1 MRVLVAALLCVAVGL
16 ALGRAATAQAVS
28 FGTDW
33 KAEAE
38 HGGYYQAIATDIY
51 RQHGLE
57 VTVRQGGPQVN
68 HAQLLAAGRLDFNLA
83 PNSFVPLN
91 FVSENIPMVAVA
103 AIFQK
108 DPSVLIAHPDQ
119 GNDTLAVLKG
129 KPIMI
134 GSDTRIGSWIFL
146 KSKFGYTD
154 DQIRPYTFSV
164 APFLA
169 EPKAVQQGYLSSEP
183 FTIESQGV
191 KPVVLLLAAGR
202 LDFDLA
208 PNSFVPLNFVSENI
222 PMVAVA
228 AIFQKDPS
236 VLIAHQGQGND
247 TLAVLKGKPIMIGS
261 DTRIGSWIF
270 LKSKFGYTDDQ
281 IRPYTFSV
289 APFLAEPK
297 AVQQGYLS
305 SEPFTIESQGVE
317 PVVLLLADA
326 GYSSYGSLIQTSDKL
341 ARENPDLVQRFVD
354 ASIEGWYSYLYGDP
368 AAGNALIKHDN
379 SEMTDALLA
388 YGIAKIKQYGIVD
401 SGDAKTNG
409 IGAMTEVRWR
419 DFFGTMSNAGVYSKS
434 LDFYKA
440 FTLQFVDKKVGM
452 KP

>member
-1 MRVLVAALLCVAVGL
+1 MRVLIGAVLWVTASFVFSRSAPAAE
-16 ALGRAATAQAVS
+16 TVS

-33 KAEAE
+33 KAQAE
-38 HGGYYQAIATDIY
+38 HGGYYQAIAMGIY

-57 VTVRQGGPQVN
+57 VTLRQGGPQVN
-68 HAQLLAAGRLDFNLA
+68 HAQLLAAGRLDFNIA

-108 DPSVLIAHPDQ
+108 DPSVLIAHQGQ
-119 GNDTLAVLKG
+119 GNDTLAQLKG

-169 EPKAVQQGYLSSEP
+169 DPKAVQQGYLSSEP

-191 KPVVLLLAAGR
+191 KPVVLLLA
-202 LDFDLA
+202 
-208 PNSFVPLNFVSENI
+208 
-222 PMVAVA
+222 
-228 AIFQKDPS
+228 
-236 VLIAHQGQGND
+236 
-247 TLAVLKGKPIMIGS
+247 
-261 DTRIGSWIF
+261 
-270 LKSKFGYTDDQ
+270 
-281 IRPYTFSV
+281 
-289 APFLAEPK
+289 
-297 AVQQGYLS
+297 
-305 SEPFTIESQGVE
+305 
-317 PVVLLLADA
+317 DA

-341 ARENPDLVQRFVD
+341 ARDNPELVQRFVD
-354 ASIEGWYSYLYGDP
+354 ASVEGWYSYLYGDP
-368 AAGNALIKHDN
+368 APGNALIKRDN
-379 SEMTDALLA
+379 PEMTDALLA
-388 YGIAKIKQYGIVD
+388 YGIAKIKEYGIVD
-401 SGDAKTNG
+401 AGDAKTNG
-409 IGAMTEVRWR
+409 IGAMTEARWR
-419 DFFGTMSNAGVYSKS
+419 DFFATMSNAGVYPKA
-434 LDFYKA
+434 LDFRKA

>member
-1 MRVLVAALLCVAVGL
+1 MRVLIGAVLWVTASFVFSRGGPAAE
-16 ALGRAATAQAVS
+16 TVS

-33 KAEAE
+33 KAQAE

-57 VTVRQGGPQVN
+57 VTLRQGGPQVN

-91 FVSENIPMVAVA
+91 FAGENIPMVAVT

-108 DPSVLIAHPDQ
+108 DPSVLIAHPGQ
-119 GNDTLAVLKG
+119 GNDTLATLKG

-169 EPKAVQQGYLSSEP
+169 DPKAVQQGYLSSEP

-191 KPVVLLLAAGR
+191 KPVVLLLA
-202 LDFDLA
+202 
-208 PNSFVPLNFVSENI
+208 
-222 PMVAVA
+222 
-228 AIFQKDPS
+228 
-236 VLIAHQGQGND
+236 
-247 TLAVLKGKPIMIGS
+247 
-261 DTRIGSWIF
+261 
-270 LKSKFGYTDDQ
+270 
-281 IRPYTFSV
+281 
-289 APFLAEPK
+289 
-297 AVQQGYLS
+297 
-305 SEPFTIESQGVE
+305 
-317 PVVLLLADA
+317 DA

-341 ARENPDLVQRFVD
+341 AHENPDLVQRFVD

-368 AAGNALIKHDN
+368 AAGNALIKRDN
-379 SEMTDALLA
+379 PEMTDALLA
-388 YGIAKIKQYGIVD
+388 YGIAKIKEYGIVD
-401 SGDAKTNG
+401 SGDAKTDG
-409 IGAMTEVRWR
+409 IGAMTEARWR
-419 DFFGTMSNAGVYSKS
+419 DFFDTMSNAGVYPKT
-434 LDFYKA
+434 LDFRKA
-440 FTLQFVDKKVGM
+440 FTLQFIDKKVGL
-452 KP
+452 KH